1 VLERSTRPALVL
13 ARTISACGPV
23 ARSRHGRAGHLRA
36 DDARQRK
43 HGMTR
48 LDVTATGRIG
58 WVAAIGTGFDH
69 QLWFQVEPLSREPR
83 GEALFCGFA
92 RVGGRLDS
100 AGLGRKMAFRG
111 ARSRARQWGAGFF
124 WPMGFAFRFQFRSP
138 FRPLCRTPPW
148 PKIASNNKPVPPAP
162 PVPPFPYK
170 LPRRDENGNPA
181 PKTTEIYFYSIKGER
196 GVRG

>member
-100 AGLGRKMAFRG
+100 AGLGRKMGFRG
-111 ARSRARQWGAGFF
+111 ARDRARQWGAGIFLAIGVLV
-124 WPMGFAFRFQFRSP
+124 PSP
-138 FRPLCRTPPW
+138 FRPIPVRSRGLDRTGRNPCAPALG
-148 PKIASNNKPVPPAP
+148 PIGPASPIFFGKIRAA
-162 PVPPFPYK
+162 
-170 LPRRDENGNPA
+170 
-181 PKTTEIYFYSIKGER
+181 
-196 GVRG
+196 